1 MRRFAKFILTLS
13 LLLQTIF
20 IFPYNLRKISSMEG
34 LSCSSV
40 YSIWQDEQRFMW
52 LGTFD
57 GLNRYDGRNIEIFK
71 PNINNEN
78 GLSDNIIRNIIG
90 IDNNYLWISTKNAL
104 NKFSLK
110 TRSVEKYFQ
119 EFNENA
125 LFAKDRYNRLF
136 ILGKPGML
144 SIYRQQADSFI
155 HLPVAENITS
165 KWIKGFCI
173 DEQDTVRILY
183 RGFLQNYTVKGI
195 DSDNPK
201 IERHEN
207 FYHPC
212 KINYLFYDNQKAL
225 IIDEQGDLY
234 RFSGKGKTRI
244 TNIARLLDENGTVSS
259 LIFDNDDF
267 LIAFKTNG
275 LYCLQ
280 AKNHYAAEK
289 ISVNCGVFALWKDKE
304 QNIVWIATDGQGV
317 YTWIKDEYTFNALS
331 LDQLPDIKQYCP
343 VRAIYT
349 DKENNLWL
357 GTKGNGVIKIG
368 NYDTTDDFSSAD
380 IRHFSTS
387 NGLSS
392 NEIFVIAPTSKRD
405 ILWIASEGNEINYYS
420 YNDHKIHSLANNT
433 GIGSVSVHALLQQN
447 DTTLWVGSGYTLLKY
462 TLAENINLVTKAKTQ
477 LFGYE
482 NNQQLYNQIYA
493 LYAENDSILW
503 VGMRGNGLV
512 RYNTQSGNYR
522 IFPFATT
529 NNRLVSVLCIY
540 RDAEETFWL
549 GSNYGLLKFTYYPD
563 NTFVYKIY
571 NEQDGLPNNMIHGIL
586 ENHDNEL
593 WLSSNN
599 GIVLFDP
606 VKESFRSFNQKT
618 GLKIIEYSDNA
629 YFKDALNKTC
639 FFGGVDGLTWIKPG
653 KKEPNNY
660 IPQIYFTKLKI
671 FNQEYNLRELEKTKK
686 GKTFLELNYRQ
697 NFFTVSF
704 VAIDFVNGENSR
716 YSYKLENF
724 SDAWMNTQQNE
735 AQFTNIPP
743 GKYKLLVKYDD
754 ATGNTGN
761 LIQNIDIVILS
772 PWYLTVYAKI
782 IYFLLVIALIYG
794 IYWFVRAKYKQ
805 RKAKIQHELQEKYK
819 EEMYE
824 SKLRFFTN
832 ITHEIST
839 PLTLIYGPCDR
850 ILQYAESDSFVRKYA
865 SMIKSNAERL
875 NNLFQE
881 IIDFR
886 RMETGNQIRRIATL
900 NINGIIKE
908 ITDSFAELVERNHIR
923 FETEIAPEILWNSDK
938 SCFSKIIYNLISN
951 AFKYTPEGGKIRIEC
966 RTIEAEYT
974 PALQII
980 VHNTGKGIR
989 EEDIPLIFNRY
1000 TVLDNIKENSI
1011 KGLSSRNGLGLAIC
1025 QTMTELLEGAITVNS
1040 VINEYAEFTVSLPA
1054 LDVSKPEAGEKLKIA
1069 AMEPVIDNGNAKNDK
1084 ANKTK
1089 PGKTNKES
1097 ILVIDDNSELLTL
1110 ACDILSTEYRVI
1122 TANNG
1127 EQGLEILKCE
1137 TPAVI
1142 ITDIMMP
1149 GIDGIT
1155 LSKQIKGNKHTMH
1168 IPLIILSAKNTT
1180 EDKIQGV
1187 ESGADAYIPKPFDAD
1202 YLRSVVC
1209 RLIENKKTLGQYY
1222 NSSASAFEFSGGQL
1236 LQKEDR
1242 NFLQQAINI
1251 IDKHID
1257 DSYFSPQTLA
1267 EMMGMSMRTFY
1278 RKLKDLKQ
1286 QPPNDF
1292 IKDRRIQYSAKL
1304 LVTTNLTIQEIM
1316 YQTVF
1321 INRSH
1326 FHKEF
1331 AKRYEKSPKEYRQQ
1345 NKQQDKSL

>member
-1 MRRFAKFILTLS
+1 
-13 LLLQTIF
+13 
-20 IFPYNLRKISSMEG
+20 MEG

-40 YSIWQDEQRFMW
+40 YSLWQDEQGFMW
-52 LGTFD
+52 FGSFD

-71 PNINNEN
+71 SNINNEN
-78 GLSDNIIRNIIG
+78 GLSDNLIRNIVG
-90 IDNNYLWISTKNAL
+90 TDNNYLWISTKNAL

-110 TRSVEKYFQ
+110 TQSVEKYFQ
-119 EFNENA
+119 EFNESA
-125 LFAKDRYNRLF
+125 YFAKDRYNRFF
-136 ILGKPGML
+136 ILGKPGLL
-144 SIYRQQADSFI
+144 SIYRQQVDSFI
-155 HLPVAENITS
+155 HLPVAENIAS

-173 DEQDTVRILY
+173 DAQDTVRILY
-183 RGFLQNYTVKGI
+183 RGFLQNYTVNGI
-195 DSDNPK
+195 DSDHPK
-201 IERHEN
+201 IERHDN
-207 FYHPC
+207 LNHPC
-212 KINYLFYDNQKAL
+212 KINYLFYDSQKML

-234 RFSGKGKTRI
+234 RFSEKGKSRI
-244 TNIARLLDENGTVSS
+244 TNIARLLIENGTVSS
-259 LIFDNDDF
+259 LIFDHDDL

-275 LYCLQ
+275 LYRLQ
-280 AKNHYAAEK
+280 AKNNYTTEK
-289 ISVNCGVFALWKDKE
+289 ININCGVFALWKDKK
-304 QNIVWIATDGQGV
+304 QNIVWIATDGQGIYAWV
-317 YTWIKDEYTFNALS
+317 KDDYTFNNLGLNQLS
-331 LDQLPDIKQYCP
+331 AIKKYHP
-343 VRAIYT
+343 VRAVYT

-357 GTKGNGVIKIG
+357 GTKGNGVIKIK
-368 NYDTTDDFSSAD
+368 NYGTTDDFSNAG

-392 NEIFVIAPTSKRD
+392 NEVFIIAPNLKGD
-405 ILWIASEGNEINYYS
+405 ILWIASEGDEINYYS
-420 YNDHKIHSLANNT
+420 YNDNKVYSLVNNT
-433 GIGSVSVHALLQQN
+433 GVKPVSVHALLQQN
-447 DTTLWVGSGYTLLKY
+447 DTTLWIGSGYTLLRY
-462 TLAENINLVTKAKTQ
+462 TLSENVNNVVTKAKTQ
-477 LFGYE
+477 LFDDE

-503 VGMRGNGLV
+503 VGMRGNGLA

-522 IFPFATT
+522 IFPFNTT
-529 NNRLVSVLCIY
+529 NNRPVSVLCIY

-563 NTFVYKIY
+563 STYVYKIY

-586 ENHDNEL
+586 GNSDNKL
-593 WLSSNN
+593 WLSTNN

-606 VKESFRSFNQKT
+606 VKENFRSFNQKT

-629 YFKDALNKTC
+629 YYKDVRNKTY
-639 FFGGVDGLTWIKPG
+639 FFGGVDGLTWIKPN
-653 KKEPNNY
+653 EEEQNNY

-671 FNQEYNLRELEKTKK
+671 FNQEYSLHELEKTKN
-686 GKTFLELNYRQ
+686 GKTFLELNYKQ

-704 VAIDFVNGENSR
+704 VAVDFVNGENSR

-743 GKYKLLVKYDD
+743 GRYKLLVKYDD
-754 ATGNTGN
+754 VTGNTEN

-782 IYFLLVIALIYG
+782 MYFLLVIALIYG
-794 IYWFVRAKYKQ
+794 IYWFVRTEYKQ

-850 ILQYAESDSFVRKYA
+850 ILQYTESDSFIRKYA
-865 SMIKSNAERL
+865 LMIKSNAERL
-875 NNLFQE
+875 NNLIQE

-886 RMETGNQIRRIATL
+886 RMETGNQTRSIVTL
-900 NINGIIKE
+900 NISEIIKA

-923 FETEIAPEILWNSDK
+923 FETEIAPDILWNTDK
-938 SCFSKIIYNLISN
+938 NCFSKIIYNLISN
-951 AFKYTPEGGKIRIEC
+951 AFKYTPESGKIRFEC
-966 RTIEAEYT
+966 RLIESEYA
-974 PALQII
+974 PSLQMI

-989 EEDIPLIFNRY
+989 EEDIPRIFNRY
-1000 TVLDNIKENSI
+1000 SVLDNIKENSI

-1025 QTMTELLEGAITVNS
+1025 QTMTELLEGSITVNS

-1054 LDVSKPEAGEKLKIA
+1054 LEISEPETEKRLKTA
-1069 AMEPVIDNGNAKNDK
+1069 DKESALDNDK
-1084 ANKTK
+1084 AKSGKAKKTK
-1089 PGKTNKES
+1089 LNEIVKES
-1097 ILVIDDNSELLTL
+1097 ILVIDDNSELLVL
-1110 ACDILSTEYRVI
+1110 VGDILSAEYRVI
-1122 TANNG
+1122 TADNG
-1127 EQGLEILKCE
+1127 LQGLEILKRE
-1137 TPAVI
+1137 MPAVI

-1149 GIDGIT
+1149 EIDGIT

-1180 EDKIQGV
+1180 DDKIHGV
-1187 ESGADAYIPKPFDAD
+1187 ESGADIYIPKPFDAD
-1202 YLRSVVC
+1202 YLRSVVR
-1209 RLIENKKTLGQYY
+1209 RLIENKKTLERYY
-1222 NSSASAFEFSGGQL
+1222 NSSASAFEFFGGQL
-1236 LQKEDR
+1236 IQKEDR
-1242 NFLQQAINI
+1242 DFLQRAIDI
-1251 IDKHID
+1251 INRHID
-1257 DSYFSPQTLA
+1257 DNAFSPEMLA
-1267 EMMGMSMRTFY
+1267 ETMGVSIRTFS
-1278 RKLKDLKQ
+1278 RKLKDLNQ

-1292 IKDRRIQYSAKL
+1292 IKDCRIQHSAKL

-1316 YQTVF
+1316 YQTGF

-1331 AKRYEKSPKEYRQQ
+1331 AKRYGKSPKEHRQQ